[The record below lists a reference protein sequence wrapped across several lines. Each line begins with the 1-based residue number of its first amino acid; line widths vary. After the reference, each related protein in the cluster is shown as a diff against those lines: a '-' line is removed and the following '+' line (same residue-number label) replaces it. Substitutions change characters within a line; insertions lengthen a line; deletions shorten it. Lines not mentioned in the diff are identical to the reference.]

1 MPGEK
6 PKKRTT
12 VTQDPKQKS
21 DMPAARAVYRQSGDQ
36 KSEGP
41 TQLCWPLVGSEIRDG
56 KTAPQQLNSAASAFV
71 SAVQAS
77 RTTVDLM
84 EAVGTALRAFSTVS
98 LGVHRSLQAKPG

>member
-12 VTQDPKQKS
+12 VTQDPKKKS
-21 DMPAARAVYRQSGDQ
+21 DMPGDRAVYRQSGDQ

-71 SAVQAS
+71 SAAHALS
-77 RTTVDLM
+77 TTVDL
-84 EAVGTALRAFSTVS
+84 V
-98 LGVHRSLQAKPG
+98 